1 MTLEKSLS
9 QKVREEWKDYTYAVS
24 NYYKASYKAM
34 EKVLPEKDAYGIPV
48 STDDGAGNSTKEET
62 VYNSIMAAD
71 EAVGG
76 EGWNLLHRV
85 QYKFKVQRKSIL

>member
-1 MTLEKSLS
+1 
-9 QKVREEWKDYTYAVS
+9 
-24 NYYKASYKAM
+24 M

-71 EAVGG
+71 EAVGC
-76 EGWNLLHRV
+76 
-85 QYKFKVQRKSIL
+85 